1 VQHFGALAT
10 VNGHDTMTRPEWSYA
25 TPRGAARRRRPNRR
39 AILLAAGATMLA
51 VAGLLIWLALPPN
64 TAPPGAAN
72 DSYARKSSLGDQPP
86 TVILNALEPRSLY
99 PPGYVDFDLAKQ
111 NSGPNNLPIDLNAH
125 YDLSSS
131 PPGCEH
137 DPLSDTEYDFN
148 DKNPEEYGKYP
159 VLLIMYPV
167 DDPGGNKG
175 DNGFYLSVFPAK
187 DSRSLSNFRDYYSR
201 CQGAKV
207 TLTVTKDGRVLQTMT
222 DTINNVITA
231 APQSAAED
239 SFVRGPT
246 KDSPSNQYVGLI
258 RGMIVST
265 QCPVSQ
271 DDACVQLF
279 RTALLRIWEI

>member
-1 VQHFGALAT
+1 M
-10 VNGHDTMTRPEWSYA
+10 NGHDTMTRPEWSYA
-25 TPRGAARRRRPNRR
+25 TPRRDTRRRRPNRR
-39 AILLAAGATMLA
+39 AILLAAGAAMLA

-64 TAPPGAAN
+64 TAPPSAAK
-72 DSYARKSSLGDQPP
+72 DSYARKSSLRDQPP

-111 NSGPNNLPIDLNAH
+111 TAGAGDLHIDLNAH
-125 YDLSSS
+125 YDTSSS
-131 PPGCEH
+131 PPGCESDLLFDTAH
-137 DPLSDTEYDFN
+137 DYTDT
-148 DKNPEEYGKYP
+148 NPEKYGQYP

-175 DNGFYLSVFPAK
+175 NNGFYLSVFPAK
-187 DSRSLSNFRDYYSR
+187 DPRSLSNFRDWYSR

-207 TLTVTKDGRVLQTMT
+207 TVTVTKDGQVIDQST
-222 DTINNVITA
+222 DTVNNTILN

-239 SFVRGPT
+239 SFVIAAT
-246 KDSPSNQYVGLI
+246 KDYAANEYIGLI

-265 QCPVSQ
+265 RCPVAQ